1 MPVTDSLVSFCFTTI
16 YFKDSLLKNIL
27 KNVKNRIKCRNY
39 FKKPYTCQ
47 MISLFIPA
55 FISVRW
61 IDVVDILLVAA
72 LIYNLYYLVKGTV
85 AINIFIGIILFYLLW
100 LLVKALDMPLFG
112 SVLSKFID
120 VGFIALLIVF
130 QQELRRF
137 LLFVGTSD
145 FFRKGKISKNLFDF
159 KWKTNQKELLDIN
172 AIVKSCKNMSD
183 SKTGAI
189 IILTKNNELKFYA
202 NTGDTIDAK
211 VSVRMLESIF
221 YKNSPL
227 HDGAVII
234 SDNVIVAARCVLPV
248 TEHADFPAHLGM
260 RHRAAVGITENSD
273 AVAIVVSEQTGEIS
287 FSKEGEL
294 KHALAAERL
303 KELLEKEFIE

>member
-1 MPVTDSLVSFCFTTI
+1 
-16 YFKDSLLKNIL
+16 
-27 KNVKNRIKCRNY
+27 
-39 FKKPYTCQ
+39 
-47 MISLFIPA
+47 MINLFIPI
-55 FISVRW
+55 FITVRW
-61 IDVVDILLVAA
+61 IDVADILLVAT
-72 LIYNLYYLVKGTV
+72 LIYQLYYLVKGTV
-85 AINIFIGIILFYLLW
+85 AINIFIGILLFYLLW
-100 LLVKALDMPLFG
+100 LVVKALDMQLFG
-112 SVLSKFID
+112 RILSKFID

-145 FFRKGKISKNLFDF
+145 IFRKGKISKSLFDF
-159 KWKTNQKELLDIN
+159 KWNTNTQELSDVN
-172 AIVKSCKNMSD
+172 AIVKSCKKMSE

-202 NTGDTIDAK
+202 NTGDAIDAK

-234 SDNVIVAARCVLPV
+234 SGNIIVAARCVLPV

-260 RHRAAVGITENSD
+260 RHRAAVGITEITD
-273 AVAIVVSEQTGEIS
+273 AIAIVVSEQTGEIS

-294 KHALAAERL
+294 KHALTPERL
-303 KELLEKEFIE
+303 KEILEKEFSK